1 MVSPALVHRAT
12 PHGRC
17 NGKLVVQGI
26 LLVSLGVLMGH
37 VQAGYVP
44 ARLRTGTVAPPPP
57 QIIGGGQV
65 WLEVSV
71 GQTGAVAGTETLRTV
86 DPFGAAL
93 QTAVRGWRF
102 QPARLDDEPVEAAVL
117 VAGVFRPPSL
127 FVFGDSSVAADAGAG
142 RAEAPRPTT
151 AVMPPYPPTG
161 RGTVSVIVEV
171 GLNGS
176 GEMTGADVKQSGGSA
191 FDEAAL
197 DTARR
202 WRFTPGRHSGRTTET
217 FVYLVFVFREPVVVP
232 PRRD

>member
-1 MVSPALVHRAT
+1 MVSPALVRRAT
-12 PHGRC
+12 RHGRS
-17 NGKLVVQGI
+17 NDKRVTQWI
-26 LLVSLGVLMGH
+26 LLTSLAVLMGH
-37 VQAGYVP
+37 VQAGYIP

-57 QIIGGGQV
+57 QIVGGGQV

-71 GQTGAVAGTETLRTV
+71 GQTGAVVGTETLRSV

-102 QPARLDDEPVEAAVL
+102 QPARLDDEPVEGAVL
-117 VAGVFRPPSL
+117 IAGVFRPPSL
-127 FVFGDSSVAADAGAG
+127 FVLDDSSVAAGAG

-151 AVMPPYPPTG
+151 SVMPPYPPTG

-171 GLNGS
+171 ALNGN
-176 GEMTGADVKQSGGSA
+176 GEMTGADVRQSGGAA

-202 WRFTPGRHSGRTTET
+202 WRFTPGRHGGRTTET